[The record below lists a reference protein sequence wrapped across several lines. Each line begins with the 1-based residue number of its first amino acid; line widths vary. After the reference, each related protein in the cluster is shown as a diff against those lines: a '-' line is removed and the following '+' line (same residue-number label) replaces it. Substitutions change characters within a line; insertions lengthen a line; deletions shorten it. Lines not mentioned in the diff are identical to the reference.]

1 MKLKA
6 IVELWDNGVY
16 SIYVPDTKG
25 HNLNA
30 QGASVA
36 EAKDRLAEAID
47 DYTKMYRDAGK
58 AIPKEIDQPVF
69 EYQYDIASFFD
80 YFDLINISK
89 LAKLSGINPSLMR
102 QYKSRSAFASEKQ
115 SQKIQDAINKL
126 GEELMAVRL

>member
-6 IVELWDNGVY
+6 IVELWDNGEY
-16 SIYVPDTKG
+16 SIYVPDMKE

-36 EAKDRLAEAID
+36 NAKANLMGAID

-58 AIPKEIDQPVF
+58 AIPEEINHPVF
-69 EYQYDIASFFD
+69 EYRYDMASFFD

-115 SQKIQDAINKL
+115 SKRIQDAINKL
-126 GEELMAVRL
+126 GEELIAVRL